1 MDYLTNYYKN
11 LSEQLQAR
19 VNNLQK
25 MLDEAYPGGM
35 TPGRSSL
42 LHKVQ
47 LSKYSPDAT
56 SIDRARS
63 ERATNIER
71 RGRATDARKEQM
83 ELAARHRAAEQH
95 PDFHDTIV
103 SHMSNEFANKFGGN
117 NKEEVATQ
125 IAKGLHQAGG
135 QYGFRKFHQ
144 AETALRQVMGED
156 PTLMDHLQNKDNIDV
171 EFDDIIDDYHSDI
184 AFDVL
189 NKMTNKK

>member
-1 MDYLTNYYKN
+1 MNYLTNYYKN
-11 LSEQLQAR
+11 LSEQLQER
-19 VNNLQK
+19 VNNLQQ

-35 TPGRSSL
+35 TPGRLSL

-47 LSKYSPDAT
+47 LSKYSPGAT

-63 ERATNIER
+63 ERATNIKR
-71 RGRATDARKEQM
+71 RGVATDARKEQM
-83 ELAARHRAAEQH
+83 ELAATHRAAEQH

-103 SHMSNEFANKFGGN
+103 SHMSSEFGNKFGGN
-117 NKEEVATQ
+117 NKEEVAAQ

-144 AETALRQVMGED
+144 AETALREVMGKD
-156 PTLMDHLQNKDNIDV
+156 PTLMDHLQNRDNIDD
-171 EFDDIIDDYHSDI
+171 EFDDIIDDHHADI
-184 AFDVL
+184 ASDVL